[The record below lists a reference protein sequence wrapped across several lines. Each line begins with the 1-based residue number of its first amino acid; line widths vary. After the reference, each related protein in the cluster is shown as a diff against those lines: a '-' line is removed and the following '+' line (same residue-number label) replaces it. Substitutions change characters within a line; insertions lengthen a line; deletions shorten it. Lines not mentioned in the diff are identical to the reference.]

1 MKTQAKEQEVG
12 NRKWGI
18 TAWGEGSVSTKQ
30 ALYAGLCV
38 IQRLQTPLSSFTFPP
53 RIFLVL
59 YVFHLKKQFLTL
71 FLPLITSHTHTHL
84 ISGWFKGGS

>member
-1 MKTQAKEQEVG
+1 MKKQGKEQEVG

-53 RIFLVL
+53 LIFLLL
-59 YVFHLKKQFLTL
+59 YVFHLKIFDSISS
-71 FLPLITSHTHTHL
+71 FDNFTHTPVL
-84 ISGWFKGGS
+84 SLGGLKVAHN